1 MGQES
6 RRNQTPSY
14 LYHLAD
20 PPAGNSPQP
29 AEWPAE
35 GKVRGKR
42 VETKMSQRCMP
53 KVTSS
58 AARRQPF
65 QTPLQPDS
73 NPTDRPRV
81 LAPTRLLGGPG
92 VRAQESGLPCPSLP
106 RPQASDSLTRI
117 KAGGESVG
125 SLSGGPSPRSSPDSS
140 VFPRD
145 SSSSS
150 MVTWWGSG
158 AESGVE
164 ASGQRMVVSGGGRR
178 RRTWRPQ
185 WPPALHLLQHPSS
198 PNPHLIPGQR

>member
-1 MGQES
+1 MNESRRKNTEMGQES

-81 LAPTRLLGGPG
+81 LAPNPRPPG
-92 VRAQESGLPCPSLP
+92 VQESGPRNLGSPPLPPTELLLSYTNMPSSNPYPPLPSALTSRQQKPHSQSTSAVYYLLNSAPSL
-106 RPQASDSLTRI
+106 RHLREQCDKQNSLDITHF
-117 KAGGESVG
+117 
-125 SLSGGPSPRSSPDSS
+125 L
-140 VFPRD
+140 
-145 SSSSS
+145 
-150 MVTWWGSG
+150 M
-158 AESGVE
+158 
-164 ASGQRMVVSGGGRR
+164 
-178 RRTWRPQ
+178 
-185 WPPALHLLQHPSS
+185 
-198 PNPHLIPGQR
+198 NN